1 MFNYNICVRDMGVN
15 EAKYGALEKLFNAK
29 FTILSEDLK
38 KVQQNT
44 IEAEQSTDEKLAE
57 LAALMKGI
65 KLEKTSENTV
75 SDLLLKYECL
85 LFF

>member
-1 MFNYNICVRDMGVN
+1 MGVN

-44 IEAEQSTDEKLAE
+44 IEAEIGTLNCNSTNFQ
-57 LAALMKGI
+57 
-65 KLEKTSENTV
+65 EN
-75 SDLLLKYECL
+75 S
-85 LFF
+85 